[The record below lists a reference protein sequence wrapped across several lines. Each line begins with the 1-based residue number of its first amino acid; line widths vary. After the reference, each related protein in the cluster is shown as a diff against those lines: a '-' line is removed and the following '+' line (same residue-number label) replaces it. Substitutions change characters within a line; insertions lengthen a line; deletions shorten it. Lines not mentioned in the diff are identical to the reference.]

1 MNPFEWLFGTRTGVL
16 ALLGIGIVLFLVIA
30 FVLER
35 RMRKQYFNHEKD
47 PNDDSLLGNLF
58 DDDE

>member
-16 ALLGIGIVLFLVIA
+16 VLLGIGLVVFLIIA

-47 PNDDSLLGNLF
+47 PDDDSILGDLF
-58 DDDE
+58 GDD